1 MNNNMKGNFMP
12 FTLKRLPVAMALAT
26 LATTSYGLDFNLGEL
41 EARLDN
47 TISYGVAW
55 RTEKPGSW
63 QIMPGN
69 GEATGNSASG
79 SSFNY
84 DDGTL
89 NYKKGDIYTNVVK
102 WTSDLELTYG
112 NKGGFFRARAWYD
125 TAIMDE
131 ETDFKPLNQ
140 QARDAAGKG
149 IELLDAYVWSDFD
162 IGDSPASLR
171 LGRQVVSWGESTFI
185 QGGINSVNPVDASA
199 FRKPGAE
206 LKEGLLPVNMVFASV
221 GLNEAVS
228 VEGFYQLKWEKTRT
242 DPCGTFFSSADFIA
256 DGCGPVILAGSESE
270 LTYLEMRDQEI
281 RQGTP
286 LSARVAPVTE
296 RLPDS
301 TPKDSG
307 QYGLAMNW
315 YAESMGDTEFGLYY
329 MNIHSRLPYINGVVT
344 NYAGGT
350 TRLNENGRYDNNY
363 PLYQIEYPED
373 IKIAGISFARATESG
388 ASVSGEVSY
397 RPDMPLQWNAFELLL
412 GGNAAPY
419 SRLYQQRLAEAGGN
433 AADLYG
439 NLAKGYD
446 EFDMWQA
453 QTTYIVFF
461 DRILGSDRLSLV
473 SEVGVSYIPGLPD
486 TDKARYG
493 RSGAYG
499 IGNNDGVWGLNDTTM
514 ATDFCSAAVNP
525 LTGGVNSG
533 QNANTSNCTD
543 DGYVT
548 KWSGGIRVRAALD
561 YNNAFAGLNVTPVLS
576 LGYDKGNGPEP
587 GAQFIDDRVST
598 GIGVN
603 FLYLNQTSVE
613 VAYSNF
619 SGGKYNQM
627 KDRDNISLS
636 AKYSF

>member
-1 MNNNMKGNFMP
+1 MNNKNIAVSFA
-12 FTLKRLPVAMALAT
+12 LKKLPLAMALAT
-26 LATTSYGLDFNLGEL
+26 LATASQAVEFNFGEL

-47 TISYGVAW
+47 SISYGIAM
-55 RTEKPGSW
+55 RTEDPGAW

-89 NYKKGDIYTNVVK
+89 NYKKGDVYTNVVK

-112 NKGGFFRARAWYD
+112 NYGGFFRARAWYD
-125 TAIMDE
+125 SAIMDQD
-131 ETDFKPLNQ
+131 TDFKPLNDQ
-140 QARDAAGKG
+140 SKDAAGKG
-149 IELLDAYVWSDFD
+149 IELLDAYLWADFD
-162 IGDSPASLR
+162 IGNSPASLR
-171 LGRQVVSWGESTFI
+171 VGRQVISWGESTFI
-185 QGGINSVNPVDASA
+185 QGGINSINPVDASA

-206 LKEGLLPVNMVFASV
+206 LKEGLLPVNMVFASA
-221 GLNEAVS
+221 GINESVS

-256 DGCGPVILAGSESE
+256 DGCGPVVLAGTESE
-270 LTYLEMRDQEI
+270 LTYLDLRNQEI
-281 RQGTP
+281 AEGTP
-286 LSARVAPVTE
+286 LNARVSPVTE
-296 RLPDS
+296 RLPDN

-307 QYGLAMNW
+307 QYGLALRW
-315 YAESMGDTEFGLYY
+315 YAESLGDTELGLYY

-350 TRLNENGRYDNNY
+350 TRLNANGQYDNNY

-373 IKIAGISFARATESG
+373 IKIAGLSFARATESG
-388 ASVSGEVSY
+388 ASVSGELSY

-412 GGNAAPY
+412 AGNAAPY
-419 SRLYQQRLAEAGGN
+419 SRLYQQRLAEAGED
-433 AADLYG
+433 ATSLYG
-439 NLAKGYD
+439 NLATGYD
-446 EFDMWQA
+446 KFDMWQA
-453 QTTYIVFF
+453 QSTYIVFF
-461 DRILGSDRLSLV
+461 DRLLGADRLSLV
-473 SEVGVSYIPGLPD
+473 SEVGISYIPDLPS

-499 IGNNDGVWGLNDTTM
+499 IGNNDGVWDLNDTSM
-514 ATDFCSAAVNP
+514 ATDFCSADTNP
-525 LTGGVNSG
+525 LTGTTNSG
-533 QNANTSNCTD
+533 RNANTANCTD
-543 DGYVT
+543 EGYVT
-548 KWSGGIRVRAALD
+548 KWSGGLRVRASLD
-561 YNNAFAGLNVTPVLS
+561 YNNAFAGVNITPILS

-587 GAQFIDDRVST
+587 GSQFIDDRITT
-598 GIGVN
+598 GLGLS
-603 FLYLNQTSVE
+603 FLYLNKTSVDI
-613 VAYSNF
+613 AYSNY